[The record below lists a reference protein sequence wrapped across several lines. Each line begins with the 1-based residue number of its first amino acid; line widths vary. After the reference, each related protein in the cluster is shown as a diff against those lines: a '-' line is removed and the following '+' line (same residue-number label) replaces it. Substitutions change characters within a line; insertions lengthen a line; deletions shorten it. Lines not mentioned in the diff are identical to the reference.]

1 MEQPQ
6 RTRWALPIAAGS
18 VLAVLVAIAVLRP
31 ESEDRQAAPA
41 KAAPDPPA
49 AAAPILAPPAPPL
62 RRGDLVAAVAR
73 AASAYAAGEAYPSS
87 DQAMVGRRFEVVIP
101 FGCSGPNPATAD
113 PARWDFDLPKRTIT
127 LTAQPQIWTD
137 TPWVRALLGDAAY
150 DRVDGFWIPR
160 PWMEGERCPE
170 PRTAPPGAPP
180 AAPSEPGVGLVR
192 LFDAEASRAGRRDAR
207 PYEVVRKAE
216 EAELATTAHEYRLV
230 LSGRISGFTRR
241 EPIRCH
247 AASVDQRPAC
257 LIAVEIDRV
266 AFVEPATG
274 EVLAE
279 WRD

>member
-6 RTRWALPIAAGS
+6 RTRWVLPIAAGF

-31 ESEDRQAAPA
+31 DNNRTTPAEPDVIEPPPATAAPA
-41 KAAPDPPA
+41 
-49 AAAPILAPPAPPL
+49 LVPPAPPL

-73 AASAYAAGEAYPSS
+73 AASAYSAGEAYPSS
-87 DQAMVGRRFEVVIP
+87 DQALVGRRFEVVIP
-101 FGCSGPNPATAD
+101 FGCSGPTPATAD

-127 LTAQPQIWTD
+127 LTAQPQIWTE
-137 TPWVRALLGDAAY
+137 TPWVRALLGDATY
-150 DRVDGFWIPR
+150 DRVEGFWIPR
-160 PWMEGERCPE
+160 PWMEGERCPK
-170 PRTAPPGAPP
+170 PRTPPPGAPP

-207 PYEVVRKAE
+207 PYEVVRKAD
-216 EAELATTAHEYRLV
+216 EAELATTAQEYRLV
-230 LSGRISGFTRR
+230 LSGRVSGFTRR
-241 EPIRCH
+241 EPIKCH
-247 AASVDQRPAC
+247 AASIDQRPAC